1 MEQKEIVAANLTNY
15 RKKAGISQLELAKKL
30 NYSNK
35 NISKWENGETT
46 PSVFVLK
53 EIANVYG
60 ITIDDLL
67 NKSTIDANQLV

>member
-35 NISKWENGETT
+35 LRLECEENE
-46 PSVFVLK
+46 
-53 EIANVYG
+53 
-60 ITIDDLL
+60 
-67 NKSTIDANQLV
+67 